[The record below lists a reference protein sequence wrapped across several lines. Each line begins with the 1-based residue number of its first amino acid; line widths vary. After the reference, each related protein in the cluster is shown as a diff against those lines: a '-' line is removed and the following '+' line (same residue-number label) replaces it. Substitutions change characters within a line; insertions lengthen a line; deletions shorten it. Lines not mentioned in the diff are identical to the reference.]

1 MTSLFVPVLHNN
13 QYVSILFSATSAPGT
28 MNFAAPS
35 TAPAASSVTATTSA
49 NAPSLFGATKST
61 AAPATLTIGTG
72 QISAGAAAPV
82 SLSTAT
88 T

>member
-1 MTSLFVPVLHNN
+1 
-13 QYVSILFSATSAPGT
+13 

-35 TAPAASSVTATTSA
+35 TVSAAPSITASTSA
-49 NAPSLFGATKST
+49 NAPSLFGATKTT

-72 QISAGAAAPV
+72 LTSVGATAPV